1 MNLLNK
7 LVVAA
12 VPLVPRRIIRY
23 FAGRYIAGE
32 TLSMAVDCVR
42 GLNKE
47 GVCATMDVLG
57 EDISTRA
64 EAVAARDEC
73 ITVLHTI
80 AKEHLDSNL
89 SIKLTSLGL
98 KIDKAF
104 CIENVREILKVAAG
118 YKTFV
123 RIDMEDSTCTS
134 DTIAVFRAV
143 HREFPNTGIVVQA
156 YLFRPRRMCVRL
168 RRNGSTSASAKG
180 FIKSAPKSRFRG
192 GERCSRIS

>member
-89 SIKLTSLGL
+89 SIKLTSLRLAIFKLEAKPAWRVPKNSPG
-98 KIDKAF
+98 
-104 CIENVREILKVAAG
+104 
-118 YKTFV
+118 
-123 RIDMEDSTCTS
+123 
-134 DTIAVFRAV
+134 
-143 HREFPNTGIVVQA
+143 
-156 YLFRPRRMCVRL
+156 PRCCRSR
-168 RRNGSTSASAKG
+168 SASTKPS
-180 FIKSAPKSRFRG
+180 FDSA
-192 GERCSRIS
+192 IA